1 MQEKDMVNDVL
12 SSLKSSI
19 AGYAHVITEAG
30 NEEFRQTIQQIRNN
44 DEKCQYDLFQLAQQK
59 GYYKPAEAASPNDL
73 QTVKSEFT
81 S

>member
-30 NEEFRQTIQQIRNN
+30 NEEFRQTIQQIRNS
-44 DEKCQYDLFQLAQQK
+44 DEKCQYDLFKMAQQK
-59 GYYKPAEAASPNDL
+59 GYYKPAQAASPNDL
-73 QTVKSEFT
+73 QNVKSEF
-81 S
+81 SS

>member
-1 MQEKDMVNDVL
+1 MVNDVL

-44 DEKCQYDLFQLAQQK
+44 DEKCQYDLFKIAQQK
-59 GYYKPAEAASPNDL
+59 GYYKPAQAASPNDL
-73 QTVKSEFT
+73 QSAKSEF
-81 S
+81 SS